1 MDKREQILEATADL
15 IAAQGIQNCPM
26 ASIAKHA
33 GCGAGTIY
41 RYFKT
46 KEELIEQL
54 YLSISKDMAEYSLQN
69 YPEQATVRERF
80 DHIWGRFYEFLSLSS
95 RNICLLDQL
104 WASPLICA
112 DMQHRAMSDIH
123 TEVIKL
129 LENAKETN
137 CIKDIQNELLLTM
150 TFGSLFNIAR
160 KQQLVPG
167 LFSEEIQVK
176 VLLDMCWDAISV

>member
-1 MDKREQILEATADL
+1 MDKRQQILEATADL

-26 ASIAKHA
+26 ASVAKHA
-33 GCGAGTIY
+33 GCGVGTIY
-41 RYFKT
+41 RYFNT

-54 YLSISKDMAEYSLQN
+54 YLSISEEMAAHSLQD
-69 YPEQATVRERF
+69 YPKQASVRVRF
-80 DHIWGRFYEFLSLSS
+80 DHIWGRFYEFLNLSA
-95 RNICLLDQL
+95 RNIGLLDQL
-104 WASPLICA
+104 WASPLICEEL
-112 DMQHRAMSDIH
+112 QHKAMNDIH

-137 CIKDIQNELLLTM
+137 CIKDIKNELLLTM

-167 LFSEEIQVK
+167 LFAEEIQVK

>member
-15 IAAQGIQNCPM
+15 IAEQGIQKCPM
-26 ASIAKHA
+26 SSIAKHA

-54 YLSISKDMAEYSLQN
+54 YLSISEEMAEHSLQD
-69 YPEQATVRERF
+69 YPADAPVRVRF
-80 DHIWGRFYEFLSLSS
+80 DHIWGRFYEFLNLSS

-104 WASPLICA
+104 WASPLICEEL
-112 DMQHRAMSDIH
+112 QHKAMHDIH

-129 LENAKETN
+129 LENAKESN
-137 CIKDIQNELLLTM
+137 SIKSIQNELLLTI

-167 LFSEEIQVK
+167 LFAEKVQVQT
-176 VLLDMCWDAISV
+176 LLDMCWDAISV

>member
-1 MDKREQILEATADL
+1 MDKREQILAATADL
-15 IAAQGIQNCPM
+15 IATQGIQNCPM

-54 YLSISKDMAEYSLQN
+54 YLSISKEMAEYSLQN
-69 YPEQATVRERF
+69 YPEQASVRVRF
-80 DHIWGRFYEFLSLSS
+80 DHIWGRFYEFLSLSP
-95 RNICLLDQL
+95 RNIGLLDQL
-104 WASPLICA
+104 WASPLICIEL
-112 DMQHRAMSDIH
+112 QQKAMKNIH

-129 LENAKETN
+129 LENAKQSH
-137 CIKDIQNELLLTM
+137 CIKAIQNELLLTM

-160 KQQLVPG
+160 KQQQVPD
-167 LFSEEIQVK
+167 FFEEDVEVQT
-176 VLLDMCWDAISV
+176 LLDMCWDAISV